1 MTRMM
6 MYRYRDVVEWT
17 CEEVGG
23 WLHSRGY
30 NDSLC
35 QIFLDIDGEQLLEL
49 TERSL
54 GSLVNNGILRKRLW
68 RDVRQLLR
76 MLDYTDTPCETTAL
90 LLTRV
95 HSDLVEYSHRLVAA
109 GLAVETLHMITDI
122 DQRLETAG
130 VENMINYHRIRA
142 ALEREQCERQ
152 LSDDLCHV
160 VISSNNNNSSDAVI
174 TSNNNSRT
182 FASLVDIYLRLRGVR
197 TSTDTGSLDN
207 AASLVVV
214 LQGTERLD
222 DVLDEVRTAQEL
234 DKRVL
239 VVVDEQFNLEQL
251 YNIVDDN
258 VRIVRW
264 IHDYQEAAV
273 DRIESF
279 IRESSQTCTNL
290 ITTSSLLASVS
301 IDSGICDL

>member
-1 MTRMM
+1 M
-6 MYRYRDVVEWT
+6 
-17 CEEVGG
+17 G
-23 WLHSRGY
+23 
-30 NDSLC
+30 
-35 QIFLDIDGEQLLEL
+35 
-49 TERSL
+49 
-54 GSLVNNGILRKRLW
+54 
-68 RDVRQLLR
+68 
-76 MLDYTDTPCETTAL
+76 
-90 LLTRV
+90 
-95 HSDLVEYSHRLVAA
+95 
-109 GLAVETLHMITDI
+109 
-122 DQRLETAG
+122 
-130 VENMINYHRIRA
+130 NMINYHRLRA

-160 VISSNNNNSSDAVI
+160 VISSNNNNSSEVVI

-182 FASLVDIYLRLRGVR
+182 FASLVDIYLRLRVVG
-197 TSTDTGSLDN
+197 TSTDTGSLD
-207 AASLVVV
+207 
-214 LQGTERLD
+214 TDHLD

-239 VVVDEQFNLEQL
+239 VVVDEQFDLEQL

-301 IDSGICDL
+301 I